1 MAEIFD
7 MEKNI
12 DLLRKAIADK
22 EAPLKVAM
30 TRLEERTHRVNMEL
44 CHDPAMTGYV
54 SNYMAC

>member
-1 MAEIFD
+1 

-54 SNYMAC
+54 LIIYIN

>member
-12 DLLRKAIADK
+12 ELLRKAIADK

-44 CHDPAMTGYV
+44 CHDPAMTGYDR
-54 SNYMAC
+54 

>member
-12 DLLRKAIADK
+12 ELLRKAIADK

-54 SNYMAC
+54 PSSVT